1 MILKYKDIM
10 VSIEEIKKIVF
21 AEDPSWVIKARE
33 ESEKANMHF
42 NGVGVLEYLEKLEN
56 FENKEQYA
64 ARKKLVTSTRFLFNN
79 ISRPI
84 DNVFH
89 ANGGSKAYPQ
99 KNQKKIISLCDNIR
113 HGYSIKNWCRN
124 VQANRYYTDPN
135 GLVLME
141 WNENTTYPVIKSI
154 HGIKNYKSDGRSVEW
169 VCFKPITENE
179 KQYIRFIDDA
189 FDYTFRIEKQTI
201 VLIEEKTFK
210 NPFGKCPAIVNSDIL
225 HFELD
230 RKDSPFAPV
239 FELADHYLRTGSV
252 KNIYENYHGYPIFW
266 AYGINCK
273 KCFGSGEIIGEDE
286 KPCPCDACGGSGT
299 SLKKDVTDVIKL
311 TPPADSQDPVI
322 APNVAGYVQPDL
334 ETWREQ
340 RIELKDLE
348 NMMNFTIWGSH
359 RKSMSENETATAA
372 FLDVQPVNSRLF
384 LFSEAF
390 EDIEQKITEFVCLYF
405 NQSNEGV
412 SINWGK
418 RFQLESPD
426 AIWQRYITAK
436 KDGANK
442 TTLDYLLKSFYQAEY
457 ANDNE
462 MLISSMKLIRIEPFV
477 HLTEKEVKDNGVS
490 GVDMTAK
497 IYFNEWI
504 STLEDGYLYLT
515 AYQKLKTEF
524 DAFVLKKNEQQKPI
538 EEAKEVIEEPKQ
550 VDEENID

>member
-1 MILKYKDIM
+1 MKM
-10 VSIEEIKKIVF
+10 V
-21 AEDPSWVIKARE
+21 
-33 ESEKANMHF
+33 
-42 NGVGVLEYLEKLEN
+42 
-56 FENKEQYA
+56 
-64 ARKKLVTSTRFLFNN
+64 
-79 ISRPI
+79 
-84 DNVFH
+84 
-89 ANGGSKAYPQ
+89 
-99 KNQKKIISLCDNIR
+99 
-113 HGYSIKNWCRN
+113 
-124 VQANRYYTDPN
+124 
-135 GLVLME
+135 
-141 WNENTTYPVIKSI
+141 
-154 HGIKNYKSDGRSVEW
+154 
-169 VCFKPITENE
+169 
-179 KQYIRFIDDA
+179 
-189 FDYTFRIEKQTI
+189 
-201 VLIEEKTFK
+201 
-210 NPFGKCPAIVNSDIL
+210 
-225 HFELD
+225 
-230 RKDSPFAPV
+230 
-239 FELADHYLRTGSV
+239 
-252 KNIYENYHGYPIFW
+252 
-266 AYGINCK
+266 K

-286 KPCPCDACGGSGT
+286 KPCTCDACGGSGT

-311 TPPADSQDPVI
+311 TPPSDVQDPVI

-405 NQSNEGV
+405 NQTNEGV

-490 GVDMTAK
+490 GIDMTAK
-497 IYFNEWI
+497 LYFNEWI
-504 STLEDGYLYLT
+504 STLEDGYLYLN

-524 DAFVLKKNEQQKPI
+524 DAFVLAKNEQQKP
-538 EEAKEVIEEPKQ
+538 KEL
-550 VDEENID
+550 NIID